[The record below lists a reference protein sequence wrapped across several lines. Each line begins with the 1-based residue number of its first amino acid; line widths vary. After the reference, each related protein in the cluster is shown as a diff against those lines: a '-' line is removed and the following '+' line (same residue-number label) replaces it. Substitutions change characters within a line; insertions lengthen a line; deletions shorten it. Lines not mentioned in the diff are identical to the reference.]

1 MILPDYEY
9 CLKFWKEQESLCLN
23 LVPSH
28 MDFGFS
34 SLDTEITPI
43 SSITKVYD
51 YYKPIKLNEDPL
63 IYDYYFPYRPSK
75 REFDKYLKD
84 FAIFLK
90 NEIIK
95 NDFT

>member
-9 CLKFWKEQESLCLN
+9 CWKFWEEQEVLCLN
-23 LVPSH
+23 SH
-28 MDFGFS
+28 IDFGFS
-34 SLDTEITPI
+34 SVDTEIVPII
-43 SSITKVYD
+43 SSTKVDD

-63 IYDYYFPYRPSK
+63 IYAYYFTHKLSK
-75 REFDKYLKD
+75 KEFDIGLKD
-84 FAIFLK
+84 FAFYLK

>member
-9 CLKFWKEQESLCLN
+9 CWKFWEEQEVLCLN
-23 LVPSH
+23 SH
-28 MDFGFS
+28 IDFGFS
-34 SLDTEITPI
+34 SVDTEIVPII
-43 SSITKVYD
+43 SSTKVDD

-63 IYDYYFPYRPSK
+63 IYSYYFTHKLSK
-75 REFDKYLKD
+75 KEFDQCLKD
-84 FAIFLK
+84 FSIFLK